1 MSADFEQAVSTTY
14 LLLSVAIS
22 CLHSLVH
29 KTFTNF
35 MESKFYFNHS
45 LDWYNK
51 PELLSQ
57 GKCYLKSQGGIN
69 WYCTKFK
76 KTKLTPPPFHLILLI
91 IKSFERNQLSQGEQN
106 IVGVC
111 LIMLLTFFDI
121 ILNTNGLT
129 VVILNGCFT

>member
-1 MSADFEQAVSTTY
+1 MGMSADFEQAVSTTY

-57 GKCYLKSQGGIN
+57 GKCYLKSQGGLTDIVQSS
-69 WYCTKFK
+69 K
-76 KTKLTPPPFHLILLI
+76 KQVNPPPFP
-91 IKSFERNQLSQGEQN
+91 
-106 IVGVC
+106 
-111 LIMLLTFFDI
+111 FDI
-121 ILNTNGLT
+121 IDN
-129 VVILNGCFT
+129 